1 MADRNFGVKKINLL
15 DSSGTPNLT
24 SPNNINLNAG
34 TVAISTDLSVGGQV
48 VGDFIVAAG
57 SSVGI
62 GSTIPNAPLDVV
74 GTVMAG
80 AFIGDGSGITNLAAV
95 GNGVTVSDTGV
106 VRGTAQQ
113 IDFGANLTVTNVVA
127 GVVTVTGQAG
137 GGGGGAIDILDEAIP
152 VGSGVTTLNFTG
164 TAVNVTGSGVG
175 ATITIDTAAGIPGI
189 NTEGTTELTNL
200 DVSGIGTF
208 DRIGVAG
215 SFRAIGGR
223 LSIQQSGDNAVL
235 RNDVPTGDIIVSAE
249 EFLVNDNFGGFAY
262 FHATRTGDTELQ
274 YNQVARLRTSGLGVT
289 ITDQLDVTNID
300 ASAGVVS
307 ATTFFGN
314 ITGTAGTFSS
324 EVNVGAA
331 VTLGI
336 TSLGIGTAT
345 IITEA
350 GSLLVGPQWGPNPP
364 QGQIAVVTQGFSGN
378 PATLTIGHN
387 VDGSGANHLGVS
399 YDSGLYDGARLFAS
413 NGRLRFNVN
422 PNGGT
427 DNLEFATSAGGLNP
441 AQEAEM
447 TLTSAGNLGIGSTNP
462 THRLTV
468 GGGLSVSGDA
478 TITGIATF
486 GSSSIVIDGDNN
498 RISIGSES
506 VLSSSGVS
514 TFKTLTVTGDADV
527 GDDLDVGGNITVQ
540 AVGFNTFYS
549 EIHMPDAIGIRFGN
563 NTSSD
568 MKIWHPSTGG
578 GFIDHNSDSITL
590 RADGSYIRLGNPSND
605 VFAQFNN
612 AGSVELYHDNNK
624 KFETT
629 GAGVNVTGVVTA
641 TSFVGDGSG
650 LTNVIGSGS
659 GVIIQNDKSP
669 VGTAGTID
677 VAGNLEASQVVVG
690 VSTITL
696 KNGINVSGINTF
708 SDDLHVYDNLYI
720 GSSPSTGA
728 RTRLDNNSIFRA
740 NSHFQIQA
748 GGGSGPKVYLG
759 NNSDIRLQPTNSNPV
774 RLYYGSSAIK
784 LETTSSGVQVTGTVA
799 ATSYTGAGGNLTNL
813 TGAAQ
818 GVYGSSTQVPVI
830 TVSSN
835 GRISNITSTTITGG
849 GGGGGTGA
857 FAEKVATPTT
867 ATNNQT
873 VFNGTYTVGFVDV
886 FLNGAKLSESEYTAT
901 NGTTVTL
908 DEGANAGDIVEV
920 IGLRAAPGA
929 VHILDSNTGVGTAST
944 INFGANLSVSA
955 VSAGVCTVTATGG
968 GGGTGAGITGITI
981 RDEGNLL
988 GAGVSHFNFVGA
1000 GITVTA
1006 SGVGATVTVT
1016 NTNPSR
1022 TVVSGGSTAIGPGA
1036 TANFE
1041 IDAFKS
1047 YSMMRVGILTGN
1059 HGAFGG
1065 EHECWLRIYT
1075 DSTSRANDA
1084 QRPQGIDPIANAGI
1098 IAEVIGGI
1106 GVTVANFAPF
1116 VMGGNMDDPATN
1128 TMYCAVTN
1136 NNNGITT
1143 AINVEITLLQ
1153 LED

>member
-175 ATITIDTAAGIPGI
+175 ATITIDTSAGIPGI

-208 DRIGVAG
+208 DQIGVAG
-215 SFRAIGGR
+215 SARFLGGR
-223 LSIQQSGDNAVL
+223 LSIQQSVNNAVL
-235 RNDVPTGDIIVSAE
+235 RNDIPTGEIIVQAE
-249 EFLVNDNFGGFAY
+249 EFLVTDNFGGQGY

-364 QGQIAVVTQGFSGN
+364 QGQIAVVTQPFQGT
-378 PATLTIGHN
+378 PATVTVGHN

-399 YDSGLYDGARLFAS
+399 YDSGLYDGARIFAS

-427 DNLEFATSAGGLNP
+427 DNLEFATSNGGLNP

-514 TFKTLTVTGDADV
+514 TFKSLTVTGDADV
-527 GDDLDVGGNITVQ
+527 GGLLDVTGNITVQ
-540 AVGFNTFYS
+540 ASGFSTFYS
-549 EIHMPDAIGIRFGN
+549 EIHMPDSVGIRFGD

-568 MKIWHPSTGG
+568 MRIWHPATGG
-578 GFIDHNSDSITL
+578 GFIDQYSDSLTL
-590 RADGSYIRLGNPSND
+590 RSDGSHIRLSN
-605 VFAQFNN
+605 VSNEIFAQFNN
-612 AGSVELYHDNNK
+612 GGSVELYHNDAR

-629 GAGVNVTGVVTA
+629 QGGVNITGVCTA
-641 TSFVGDGSG
+641 SSFVGDGSG

-677 VAGNLEASQVVVG
+677 VAGNLEASNVVVG

-696 KNGINVSGINTF
+696 KDGINVSGINTF
-708 SDDLHVYDNLYI
+708 SDELHVYDWLYV
-720 GSSPSTGA
+720 GASPSTSA
-728 RTRLDNNSIFRA
+728 RMRIGNNQILRL
-740 NSHFQIQA
+740 NSHLEIQ
-748 GGGSGPKVYLG
+748 GGTGSGPKLFLG
-759 NNSDIRLQPTNSNPV
+759 NGTDIRLQPGSNNGV
-774 RLYYGSSAIK
+774 SLYYGQNDVK
-784 LETTSSGVQVTGTVA
+784 LETTSSGIDVTGTVD
-799 ATSYTGAGGNLTNL
+799 ATSFTGSGSNLTGL
-813 TGAAQ
+813 TGAA
-818 GVYGSSTQVPVI
+818 GGTYGSSTQVPVI
-830 TVSSN
+830 TVAAD
-835 GRISNITSTTITGG
+835 GRINTIATATITG

-857 FAEKVATPTT
+857 FAEKVVTPTT

-901 NGTTVTL
+901 NGTSVTL
-908 DEGANAGDIVEV
+908 DEGANEGDIVEV
-920 IGLRAAPGA
+920 IGLQAAPGA
-929 VHILDSNTGVGTAST
+929 IHILDSNTGVGTAST

-988 GAGVSHFNFVGA
+988 GAGVSHFDFVGA

-1022 TVVSGGSTAIGPGA
+1022 TIVSGGSTAIDFGA

-1084 QRPQGIDPIANAGI
+1084 QRPQGVDPIPNSGVL
-1098 IAEVIGGI
+1098 AEVIGGI

-1116 VMGGNMDDPATN
+1116 VMGGNMDDPATG

>member
-164 TAVNVTGSGVG
+164 TAVQVTGSGVG
-175 ATITIDTAAGIPGI
+175 ATITIDTSAGIPGI

-208 DRIGVAG
+208 DRVGVAG

-223 LSIQQSGDNAVL
+223 LSIQQSGNDAVL

-364 QGQIAVVTQGFSGN
+364 QGQIAVVTVPFQGN
-378 PATLTIGHN
+378 PATFTVGHD
-387 VDGSGANHLGVS
+387 VDGSGTNHLGVT
-399 YDSGLYDGARLFAS
+399 YDAGVYDGARIFAS

-427 DNLEFATSAGGLNP
+427 DNLEFATSNGGLNP

-527 GDDLDVGGNITVQ
+527 GGDLDVGGNITVQ
-540 AVGFNTFYS
+540 AVGLNTFYS
-549 EIHMPDAIGIRFGN
+549 EIHMPDVIGIRFGN

-696 KNGINVSGINTF
+696 KDGINVSGINTF

-720 GSSPSTGA
+720 GADPMTGA
-728 RTRLDNNSIFRA
+728 RTRIDNNSIFRP

-748 GGGSGPKVYLG
+748 GGGSGPKVYIG

-784 LETTSSGVQVTGTVA
+784 LETTNSGVQVTGTVA

-818 GVYGSSTQVPVI
+818 GTYGSSTQVPVI

-857 FAEKVATPTT
+857 FAEKVATETT

-901 NGTTVTL
+901 NGTTITL
-908 DEGANAGDIVEV
+908 DEGANEGDIIEV

-1022 TVVSGGSTAIGPGA
+1022 TVVSGGSTAIADGA

-1041 IDAFKS
+1041 IEAFKS

-1059 HGAFGG
+1059 NTVNPNGNHNA
-1065 EHECWLRIYT
+1065 WLRIYT
-1075 DSTSRANDA
+1075 DSTSRTNDA
-1084 QRPQGIDPIANAGI
+1084 NRPQGVDPAANSGV
-1098 IAEVIGGI
+1098 IAEAVSD
-1106 GVTVANFAPF
+1106 ANNTNFIYSPF
-1116 VMGGNMDDPATN
+1116 VMGGNLDEPATN
-1128 TMYCAVTN
+1128 TMYCSIGNFSGV
-1136 NNNGITT
+1136 TT

>member
-137 GGGGGAIDILDEAIP
+137 GGGGGAIDILDEAVP

-175 ATITIDTAAGIPGI
+175 ATITIDTSAGIPGI
-189 NTEGTTELTNL
+189 NTAGTTELTNL

-527 GDDLDVGGNITVQ
+527 GGSIDVTGNITVQ
-540 AVGFNTFYS
+540 ASGMNTFYS
-549 EIHMPDAIGIRFGN
+549 DINLPDNRYIRLGN

-568 MKIWHPSTGG
+568 MLVWHPATGG
-578 GFIDHNSDSITL
+578 GFIDHMSDSLTL

-641 TSFVGDGSG
+641 NSFVGDGSG

-659 GVIIQNDKSP
+659 GVIIQNDKTP

-677 VAGNLEASQVVVG
+677 AGTNLEASQVVVG
-690 VSTITL
+690 VSTISL
-696 KNGINVSGINTF
+696 KNGINVTGVNTF
-708 SDDLHVYDNLYI
+708 TDTLNVDTNLYVGAGPVGGKMQI
-720 GSSPSTGA
+720 TSSQ
-728 RTRLDNNSIFRA
+728 IFRP
-740 NSHFQIQA
+740 NSA
-748 GGGSGPKVYLG
+748 LTLKGGGGSGPQLYLG
-759 NNSDIRLQPTNSNPV
+759 NNADIRLQPTNSNPV

-784 LETTSSGVQVTGTVA
+784 LETTNSGVQVTGVVA
-799 ATSYTGAGGNLTNL
+799 ATSYTGDAISLNRM

-818 GVYGSSTQVPVI
+818 GTYGSSTQVPVI
-830 TVSSN
+830 TVSST

-867 ATNNQT
+867 ATNGQT

-901 NGTTVTL
+901 NGTTITL
-908 DEGANAGDIVEV
+908 DEGANEGDIVEV

-1022 TVVSGGSTAIGPGA
+1022 TIVSGGSTAIDFGA

-1041 IDAFKS
+1041 IEAFKS

-1084 QRPQGIDPIANAGI
+1084 NRPQGVDPIPNAGVL
-1098 IAEVIGGI
+1098 AEVVGGI